1 MTIFPAAYLLY
12 SSFQS
17 FNLMNPDAARF
28 VGIENYRFILT
39 NGDIWHS
46 ILITLLFVF
55 LAVGLELLF
64 GLLLALALARR
75 SRETDIASA
84 ILILPM
90 AVTPV
95 VSALI
100 WRELFNP
107 NYGWIDYYLQRIGL
121 IREPIAWLSS
131 PATTWV
137 TLISLEVWQ
146 WTPFVALILMAG
158 LQGISPEPK
167 EAAAVDG
174 AQGWQLFMYIT
185 LPLLRPFIA
194 IAVVLRALD
203 AFKTFGTIKVLT
215 GGGPGTSTE
224 IINLTIYRVA
234 LQDFSVG
241 SAAALGISFL
251 LLLSIIV
258 PQLLKVIA
266 RNTDILEA

>member
-1 MTIFPAAYLLY
+1 MTVFPAVYLLY
-12 SSFQS
+12 SSFFS

-28 VGIENYRFILT
+28 VWLQNYQFILT
-39 NGDIWHS
+39 NGDTWFS
-46 ILITLLFVF
+46 LGITLLFVA
-55 LAVGLELLF
+55 LAVGFELLF
-64 GLLLALALARR
+64 GLMLALALARR
-75 SRETDIASA
+75 TLENDIASA
-84 ILILPM
+84 IFILPM

-107 NYGWIDYYLQRIGL
+107 NYGWIDYYLQLVGV
-121 IREPIAWLSS
+121 IREPIAWLSA

-137 TLISLEVWQ
+137 TLISLDVWQ
-146 WTPFVALILMAG
+146 WTPFIALILMAG
-158 LQGISPEPK
+158 LQGLPPELK

-174 AQGWQLFMYIT
+174 ARGWQMFLYIT

-241 SAAALGISFL
+241 AAAALGITFL
-251 LLLSIIV
+251 LILSIIV
-258 PQLLKVIA
+258 PQLLQVIA